1 MVDHPSEN
9 TDGSFSKPKP
19 NYNPIWRKKNDLHQT
34 LILNCQIE
42 IKSLTLIP
50 QLANVSSTS
59 YHQSLLSS
67 KPSKKQQSKF
77 HHSSSP
83 TKLPIT
89 RTPIKKSIQ
98 IRKKRKRKKKKKKGK
113 KKGSAYLVGT
123 IKAVGLTQSS
133 INFLLAQIFGVLS
146 QQFLDKKLVIWGQ
159 LGLPDKISRWSH
171 MKGLA
176 EPSQV
181 ANLGRVEVH
190 QDLSNTILRHVTE
203 AGTRW
208 LGTSSGENSPHG
220 NQREKGNNQH

>member
-1 MVDHPSEN
+1 MNNLQKEKKKSGLILMVDHPSEN

-34 LILNCQIE
+34 LLLNCQIE

-113 KKGSAYLVGT
+113 KKGVCLPCWHH
-123 IKAVGLTQSS
+123 QSCW
-133 INFLLAQIFGVLS
+133 
-146 QQFLDKKLVIWGQ
+146 LDTV
-159 LGLPDKISRWSH
+159 
-171 MKGLA
+171 
-176 EPSQV
+176 
-181 ANLGRVEVH
+181 
-190 QDLSNTILRHVTE
+190 
-203 AGTRW
+203 
-208 LGTSSGENSPHG
+208 
-220 NQREKGNNQH
+220 